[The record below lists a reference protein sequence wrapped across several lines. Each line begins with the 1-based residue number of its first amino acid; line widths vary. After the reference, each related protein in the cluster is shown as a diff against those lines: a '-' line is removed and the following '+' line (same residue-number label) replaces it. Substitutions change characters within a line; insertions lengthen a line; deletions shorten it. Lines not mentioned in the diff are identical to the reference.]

1 MHTIIPG
8 MVFRDDKLFMSY
20 GVMGGDYQPMGHS
33 DVLSCVTDHNL
44 NFQQSLD
51 KPRFLPINDRV
62 EVEESL
68 SSKIVNKL
76 KSKGHDVKTSKHPH
90 GGGQIVSIDWKEG
103 KLIGASDPRKDGIA
117 LGY

>member
-1 MHTIIPG
+1 
-8 MVFRDDKLFMSY
+8 
-20 GVMGGDYQPMGHS
+20 
-33 DVLSCVTDHNL
+33 
-44 NFQQSLD
+44 LD

-68 SSKIVNKL
+68 SSKIVNNL
-76 KSKGHDVKTSKHPH
+76 KSKGHDVKTSKNPH